1 MDRKIREKIKNV
13 FENIFFNCFWNG
25 PDLKQNWVGADPNK
39 IQTILYWAGL
49 SPVAWTGLMI
59 QPRLVTVLI
68 NQVIIFPC
76 LQKHAQCMFCIQED
90 ETGNKDEGEGITW
103 NGGALAAGLTVVGG
117 DGGGEEQRYF
127 TARNGGSCGGDCSSL
142 SFCFFLYLSPS
153 FCHRPSLI
161 LFSSFWLGFFICFH
175 SPLCLGYSLFS
186 FPSYL
191 FYFRFF
197 PSSFFCFLLFLRLL
211 ISIPLS
217 AFVCSSSSSL
227 FFFRPL
233 YSVLFSFS
241 FIFLALFPSTFGC
254 SLLPPS
260 VRFLLSLSHIRP
272 FSFFLFP
279 LPRFVPPLCIYR
291 RMKRGAPYPC
301 HDVG

>member
-25 PDLKQNWVGADPNK
+25 PDPKQNWVGADPNK

-49 SPVAWTGLMI
+49 SPAAWTGLMI

-161 LFSSFWLGFFICFH
+161 LFSSFWLGFFYLF
-175 SPLCLGYSLFS
+175 SLSSLSRLLSVFFPFLSLLFS
-186 FPSYL
+186 F
-191 FYFRFF
+191 F
-197 PSSFFCFLLFLRLL
+197 PF
-211 ISIPLS
+211 
-217 AFVCSSSSSL
+217 L
-227 FFFRPL
+227 FF
-233 YSVLFSFS
+233 LFSFVS
-241 FIFLALFPSTFGC
+241 SPLNLYSSLCFCLF
-254 SLLPPS
+254 
-260 VRFLLSLSHIRP
+260 
-272 FSFFLFP
+272 FFLFP
-279 LPRFVPPLCIYR
+279 LFFSSPVFCSVFFFFYFSSPLPLYFWLLSSPPLCSVSPLSVSHSPFFFFPFSPSSFCPSSLYL
-291 RMKRGAPYPC
+291 
-301 HDVG
+301 